1 MRALNQFLPLYLSC
15 TLLLMGNGLLFII
28 IPMSMRL
35 DGQDTDAIG
44 LVMSLYFVGMLLGS
58 LYGRHLISRVGHIR
72 IFAACASVATMCA
85 LLHSIWSVPLV
96 WGVLRILIGFTNATF
111 FMTMETW
118 LSESST
124 SENRATVFG
133 SYQFVTYFGLALG
146 QLMLNFAEPQDP
158 ILYIYVAMLFCLC
171 MIPVLMSRSGGPRI
185 NEPESMPL
193 KTLYHT
199 SPLGVVGIMISGICL
214 GAFYNMSSVYGA
226 DVGMDKSQIATFMS
240 ATMVGGFLL
249 QFPIGKLAD
258 TFDRRTVLVMTLLV
272 ACLAAMILPIMANQ
286 GEMLTTIV
294 CAVILS
300 GALACVYP
308 IALADAFDRLKPTE
322 MVAASG
328 KLILAYAAGGAIG
341 PYTASLVMKQVGAEA
356 LFGYLIVASLV
367 LVAFVMYRMSIR
379 SAVPDALQEAF
390 VVQGMT
396 PMATELDPRTEYNS
410 LDETGIAAETV
421 LLLAEENPDDVVEIA
436 ISVALNQPEEAVN
449 IAQATAY
456 HYPDSAE
463 ALAIALADELPH
475 DKLDII
481 TSVAGS
487 APQSGAALARYMCDL
502 IKQQKLDPQ
511 ASFKALSRLTRK
523 LLDEAPLQAA
533 EIAAIV
539 SQEIADDMPE
549 LVAEIA
555 VLAAEA
561 APDQRIEVAAAII
574 QEVPE
579 ASVEV
584 ASGVAETIAASP
596 DDELHS
602 FLAAEDDDNYVGEGA
617 ELAIAVALEAPNQAL
632 LEIAT
637 AVAEALPED
646 AAQVA
651 ESMAQADPEQASD
664 IVDSISE
671 AVPEMADDVM
681 YAVASSLPEQAEEL
695 LQEVL
700 LDAEANESATP
711 EAGPRQ

>member
-1 MRALNQFLPLYLSC
+1 MKALNQLLPLYLSC

-58 LYGRHLISRVGHIR
+58 LYGRHLISHVGHIR
-72 IFAACASVATMCA
+72 IFAACASVATLCA

-96 WGVLRILIGFTNATF
+96 WGVLRVLIGFTNATF

-193 KTLYHT
+193 KTLYRT

-226 DVGMDKSQIATFMS
+226 DVGMTKSQIATFMS

-249 QFPIGKLAD
+249 QFPVGKLAD
-258 TFDRRTVLVMTLLV
+258 IFDRRTVLVMTLLV
-272 ACLAAMILPIMANQ
+272 ACLAAMVLPIMAAQ
-286 GEMLTTIV
+286 GEMIITIA

-308 IALADAFDRLKPTE
+308 IALADAFDRLKPSE

-328 KLILAYAAGGAIG
+328 KLILAYATGGAIG
-341 PYTASLVMKQVGAEA
+341 PYTSSLVMKQMGADA
-356 LFGYLIVASLV
+356 LFGYLIVASLI

-379 SAVPDALQEAF
+379 SAVPDALQESF

-410 LDETGIAAETV
+410 LDETSVAAETV
-421 LLLAEENPDDVVEIA
+421 LLLAEENPNDVVEIA
-436 ISVALNQPEEAVN
+436 VSIALNQPEEAVN
-449 IAQATAY
+449 IAQVTAY
-456 HYPDSAE
+456 HYPDE
-463 ALAIALADELPH
+463 AVSLAITLANELPH
-475 DKLDII
+475 LKLDII
-481 TSVAGS
+481 TNVAGS
-487 APQSGAALARYMCDL
+487 APQSGAALARYMCGL

-511 ASFKALSRLTRK
+511 ASFDALSRLTLK
-523 LLDEAPLQAA
+523 LLEEAPQQAA
-533 EIAAIV
+533 EIAGIV
-539 SQEIADDMPE
+539 SHEIADDMPE
-549 LVAEIA
+549 LVAKIA
-555 VLAAEA
+555 VLAAQA
-561 APDQRIEVAAAII
+561 APDQRVEVATAVT

-584 ASGVAETIAASP
+584 ATGVAETIAASP
-596 DDELHS
+596 DEELHI
-602 FLAAEDDDNYVGEGA
+602 FLASEEDEDYLGEGT
-617 ELAIAVALEAPNQAL
+617 ELAIALGQEAPEQAFD
-632 LEIAT
+632 IAT
-637 AVAEALPED
+637 AVAEVLPED

-651 ESMAQADPEQASD
+651 ESIAQTDPEHASD
-664 IVDSISE
+664 LVGSISE
-671 AVPEMADDVM
+671 VAPEMADDVM

-700 LDAEANESATP
+700 LEAENNFEST
-711 EAGPRQ
+711 RQLS

>member
-1 MRALNQFLPLYLSC
+1 
-15 TLLLMGNGLLFII
+15 MGNGLLFII

-72 IFAACASVATMCA
+72 IFAACASVATLCA

-96 WGVLRILIGFTNATF
+96 WGVLRVLIGFTNATF

-124 SENRATVFG
+124 SDNRATVFG

-193 KTLYHT
+193 KTLYRT

-226 DVGMDKSQIATFMS
+226 DAGMTKSQIATFMS

-249 QFPIGKLAD
+249 QFPVGKLAD
-258 TFDRRTVLVMTLLV
+258 IFDRRTVLVMTLLV
-272 ACLAAMILPIMANQ
+272 ACLAAMVLPIMAAQ
-286 GEMLTTIV
+286 GEMIITIA

-308 IALADAFDRLKPTE
+308 IALADAFDRLKPSE

-328 KLILAYAAGGAIG
+328 KLILAYATGGAIG
-341 PYTASLVMKQVGAEA
+341 PYTSSLVMKQMGADA
-356 LFGYLIVASLV
+356 LFGYLIVASLI

-379 SAVPDALQEAF
+379 SAVPDALQESF

-410 LDETGIAAETV
+410 LDETSVAAETV
-421 LLLAEENPDDVVEIA
+421 LLLAEENPNDVVEIA
-436 ISVALNQPEEAVN
+436 VSIALNQPEEAVN
-449 IAQATAY
+449 IAQVTAY
-456 HYPDSAE
+456 HYPDE
-463 ALAIALADELPH
+463 AVSLAITLANELPH
-475 DKLDII
+475 LKLDII
-481 TSVAGS
+481 TNVAGS
-487 APQSGAALARYMCDL
+487 APQSGAVLARYMCGL

-511 ASFKALSRLTRK
+511 ASFDALSRLTLK
-523 LLDEAPLQAA
+523 LLEEAPQQAA
-533 EIAAIV
+533 EIAGIV
-539 SQEIADDMPE
+539 SHEIADDMPE
-549 LVAEIA
+549 LVAKIA
-555 VLAAEA
+555 VLAAQA
-561 APDQRIEVAAAII
+561 APDQRVEVATAVT

-584 ASGVAETIAASP
+584 ATGIAETIAASP
-596 DDELHS
+596 DEELHI
-602 FLAAEDDDNYVGEGA
+602 FLASEEDEDYLGEGT
-617 ELAIAVALEAPNQAL
+617 ELAIALGQEAPEQAFD
-632 LEIAT
+632 IAT
-637 AVAEALPED
+637 AVAEVLPED

-651 ESMAQADPEQASD
+651 ESIAQTDPEHASD
-664 IVDSISE
+664 LVGGISE
-671 AVPEMADDVM
+671 VAPEMADDVM

-700 LDAEANESATP
+700 LEAENNFEST
-711 EAGPRQ
+711 RQLS

>member
-1 MRALNQFLPLYLSC
+1 MKALNQLLPLYLSC

-72 IFAACASVATMCA
+72 IFAACASVATLCA

-96 WGVLRILIGFTNATF
+96 WGVLRVLIGFTNATF

-118 LSESST
+118 LNESST

-193 KTLYHT
+193 KTLYRT

-226 DVGMDKSQIATFMS
+226 DVGMTKSQIATFMS

-249 QFPIGKLAD
+249 QFPVGKLAD
-258 TFDRRTVLVMTLLV
+258 IFDRRTVLVMTLLV
-272 ACLAAMILPIMANQ
+272 ACLAAMILPIMAAQ
-286 GEMLTTIV
+286 GEMIITIA

-308 IALADAFDRLKPTE
+308 IALADAFDRLKPSE

-328 KLILAYAAGGAIG
+328 KLILAYATGGAIG
-341 PYTASLVMKQVGAEA
+341 PYTSSIVMKQMGADA
-356 LFGYLIVASLV
+356 LFGYLIVASLI

-379 SAVPDALQEAF
+379 SAVPDALQELF

-410 LDETGIAAETV
+410 LDETSVAAETV
-421 LLLAEENPDDVVEIA
+421 LLLAEENPNDVVEIA
-436 ISVALNQPEEAVN
+436 VSIALNQPEEAVN
-449 IAQATAY
+449 IAQVTAY
-456 HYPDSAE
+456 HYPNE
-463 ALAIALADELPH
+463 AVPLATTLANELPH
-475 DKLDII
+475 LKLDII
-481 TSVAGS
+481 TNVAGS
-487 APQSGAALARYMCDL
+487 APQSGAALARYMCGL

-511 ASFKALSRLTRK
+511 ASFDALSRLTLK
-523 LLDEAPLQAA
+523 LLEEAPQQAA
-533 EIAAIV
+533 EIAGIV
-539 SQEIADDMPE
+539 SHEIADDMPE
-549 LVAEIA
+549 LVAKIA
-555 VLAAEA
+555 VLAAQA
-561 APDQRIEVAAAII
+561 APDQRVEVATAVT

-584 ASGVAETIAASP
+584 ATGVAETIAASP
-596 DDELHS
+596 DEELHI
-602 FLAAEDDDNYVGEGA
+602 FLASEEDEDYLGEGT
-617 ELAIAVALEAPNQAL
+617 ELAIALGQEAPEQAFD
-632 LEIAT
+632 IAT
-637 AVAEALPED
+637 AVAEVLPED

-651 ESMAQADPEQASD
+651 ESIAQTDPQHASD
-664 IVDSISE
+664 LVGSISE
-671 AVPEMADDVM
+671 VAPEMADDVM

-700 LDAEANESATP
+700 LEAENNFEST
-711 EAGPRQ
+711 RQPS

>member
-1 MRALNQFLPLYLSC
+1 MKALNQLLPLYLSC

-72 IFAACASVATMCA
+72 IFAACASVATLCA

-96 WGVLRILIGFTNATF
+96 WGVLRVLIGFTNATF

-193 KTLYHT
+193 KTLYRT

-226 DVGMDKSQIATFMS
+226 DVGMTKSQIATFMS

-249 QFPIGKLAD
+249 QFPVGKLAD
-258 TFDRRTVLVMTLLV
+258 IFDRRTVLVMTLLV
-272 ACLAAMILPIMANQ
+272 ACLAAMVLPIMAVQ
-286 GEMLTTIV
+286 GEMIITIA

-308 IALADAFDRLKPTE
+308 IALADAFDRLKPSE

-328 KLILAYAAGGAIG
+328 KLILAYATGGAIG
-341 PYTASLVMKQVGAEA
+341 PYTSSIVMKQMGADA
-356 LFGYLIVASLV
+356 LFGYLIVASLI

-379 SAVPDALQEAF
+379 SAVPDALQESF

-410 LDETGIAAETV
+410 LDETSVAAETV
-421 LLLAEENPDDVVEIA
+421 LLLAEENPNDVVEIA
-436 ISVALNQPEEAVN
+436 VSIALNQPEEAVN
-449 IAQATAY
+449 IAQVTAY
-456 HYPDSAE
+456 HYPNE
-463 ALAIALADELPH
+463 AVSLATTLANELPH
-475 DKLDII
+475 LKLDII
-481 TSVAGS
+481 TNVAGS
-487 APQSGAALARYMCDL
+487 APQSGAALARYMCGL

-511 ASFKALSRLTRK
+511 ASFDALSRLTLK
-523 LLDEAPLQAA
+523 LLEEAPQQAA
-533 EIAAIV
+533 EIAGIV
-539 SQEIADDMPE
+539 SHEIADDMPE
-549 LVAEIA
+549 LVAKIA
-555 VLAAEA
+555 VLAAQA
-561 APDQRIEVAAAII
+561 APDQRVEVATAVT

-584 ASGVAETIAASP
+584 ATGVAETIAASP
-596 DDELHS
+596 DEELHI
-602 FLAAEDDDNYVGEGA
+602 FLASEEDEDYLGEGT
-617 ELAIAVALEAPNQAL
+617 ELAIALGQEAPEQAFD
-632 LEIAT
+632 IAT
-637 AVAEALPED
+637 AVAEVLPED

-651 ESMAQADPEQASD
+651 ESIAQTDPQHASD
-664 IVDSISE
+664 LVGSISE
-671 AVPEMADDVM
+671 VAPEMADDVM

-700 LDAEANESATP
+700 LEAENNFEST
-711 EAGPRQ
+711 RQPS

>member
-1 MRALNQFLPLYLSC
+1 
-15 TLLLMGNGLLFII
+15 MGNGLLFII

-72 IFAACASVATMCA
+72 IFAACAAVATMSA
-85 LLHSIWSVPLV
+85 LLHCIWSVPLV
-96 WGVLRILIGFTNATF
+96 WGALRVLIGFTNATF

-193 KTLYHT
+193 KTLYRT

-226 DVGMDKSQIATFMS
+226 DVGMTKNQIATFMS

-249 QFPIGKLAD
+249 QFPVGKLAD
-258 TFDRRTVLVMTLLV
+258 LFDRRTVLVMTLLV
-272 ACLAAMILPIMANQ
+272 ACLAAMVLPIMAAR
-286 GEMLTTIV
+286 GEMVITIV

-328 KLILAYAAGGAIG
+328 KLILAYATGGAIG
-341 PYTASLVMKQVGAEA
+341 PYTSSLVMKHMGADA
-356 LFGYLIVASLV
+356 LFGYLIVASLI

-379 SAVPDALQEAF
+379 SAVPDALQESF

-410 LDETGIAAETV
+410 LDETGVAAETV
-421 LLLAEENPDDVVEIA
+421 LLLAEDNPEDVVEIA
-436 ISVALNQPEEAVN
+436 VSVALNQPEEAVN

-456 HYPDSAE
+456 NYPDEAV

-475 DKLDII
+475 LKLDII
-481 TSVAGS
+481 TNVAGS
-487 APQSGAALARYMCDL
+487 APQSGAALARYMCGL
-502 IKQQKLDPQ
+502 IKQEKLDPQ
-511 ASFKALSRLTRK
+511 ASFNALSRLTLK
-523 LLDEAPLQAA
+523 LLDEAPQQAA

-539 SQEIADDMPE
+539 SHEIADDMPE
-549 LVAEIA
+549 LVAKIA

-561 APDQRIEVAAAII
+561 APDQRVEVATAVTH
-574 QEVPE
+574 EVPE
-579 ASVEV
+579 ASVEI
-584 ASGVAETIAASP
+584 AAGVAETIAASP
-596 DDELHS
+596 DEELHT
-602 FLAAEDDDNYVGEGA
+602 FLASEEDEGYLGEGT
-617 ELAIAVALEAPNQAL
+617 ELAIALGQEAPEQAFD
-632 LEIAT
+632 IAT
-637 AVAEALPED
+637 AVAEILPED

-651 ESMAQADPEQASD
+651 ESIAQTDPEHASD
-664 IVDSISE
+664 LIGSISE
-671 AVPEMADDVM
+671 VAPEMADDVM

-700 LDAEANESATP
+700 LDAETNSP
-711 EAGPRQ
+711 SDRQPS

>member
-1 MRALNQFLPLYLSC
+1 MKALNQLLPLYLSC

-72 IFAACASVATMCA
+72 IFAACASVATLCA

-96 WGVLRILIGFTNATF
+96 WGVLRVLIGFTNATF

-118 LSESST
+118 LNESST

-193 KTLYHT
+193 KTLYRT

-226 DVGMDKSQIATFMS
+226 DVGMTKSQIATFMS

-249 QFPIGKLAD
+249 QFPVGKLAD
-258 TFDRRTVLVMTLLV
+258 IFDRRTVLVITLLV
-272 ACLAAMILPIMANQ
+272 ACLAAMVLPIMAAQ
-286 GEMLTTIV
+286 GEMIITIA

-308 IALADAFDRLKPTE
+308 IALADAFDRLKPSE

-328 KLILAYAAGGAIG
+328 KLILAYATGGAIG
-341 PYTASLVMKQVGAEA
+341 PYTSSIVMKQMGADA
-356 LFGYLIVASLV
+356 LFGYLIVASLI

-379 SAVPDALQEAF
+379 SAVPDALQESF

-410 LDETGIAAETV
+410 LDETSVAAETV
-421 LLLAEENPDDVVEIA
+421 LLLAEENPNDVVEIA
-436 ISVALNQPEEAVN
+436 VSIALNQPEEAVN
-449 IAQATAY
+449 IAQVTAY
-456 HYPDSAE
+456 HYPNE
-463 ALAIALADELPH
+463 AVSLATTLANELPH
-475 DKLDII
+475 LKLDII
-481 TSVAGS
+481 TNVAGS
-487 APQSGAALARYMCDL
+487 APQSGAALARYMCGL

-511 ASFKALSRLTRK
+511 ASFDALSRLTLK
-523 LLDEAPLQAA
+523 LLEEAPQQAA
-533 EIAAIV
+533 EIAGIV
-539 SQEIADDMPE
+539 SHEIADDMPE
-549 LVAEIA
+549 LVAKIA
-555 VLAAEA
+555 VLAAQA
-561 APDQRIEVAAAII
+561 APDQRVEVATAVT

-584 ASGVAETIAASP
+584 ATGVAETIAASP
-596 DDELHS
+596 DEELHI
-602 FLAAEDDDNYVGEGA
+602 FLASEEDEDYLGEGT
-617 ELAIAVALEAPNQAL
+617 ELAIALGQEAPEQAFD
-632 LEIAT
+632 IAT
-637 AVAEALPED
+637 AVAEVLPED

-651 ESMAQADPEQASD
+651 ESIAQTDPQHASD
-664 IVDSISE
+664 LVGSISE
-671 AVPEMADDVM
+671 VAPEMADDVM

-700 LDAEANESATP
+700 LEAENNFEST
-711 EAGPRQ
+711 RQPS

>member
-1 MRALNQFLPLYLSC
+1 MKALNQLLPLYLSC

-72 IFAACASVATMCA
+72 IFAACASVATLCA

-96 WGVLRILIGFTNATF
+96 WGVLRVLIGFTNATF

-193 KTLYHT
+193 KTLYRT

-226 DVGMDKSQIATFMS
+226 DVGMTKSQIATFMS

-249 QFPIGKLAD
+249 QFPVGKLAD
-258 TFDRRTVLVMTLLV
+258 IFDRRTVLVMTLLV
-272 ACLAAMILPIMANQ
+272 ACLAAMVLPIMAAQ
-286 GEMLTTIV
+286 GEMIITIA

-308 IALADAFDRLKPTE
+308 IALADAFDRLKPSE

-328 KLILAYAAGGAIG
+328 KLILAYATGGAIG
-341 PYTASLVMKQVGAEA
+341 PYTSSLVMKQMGADA
-356 LFGYLIVASLV
+356 LFGYLIVASLI

-379 SAVPDALQEAF
+379 SAVPNALQESF

-410 LDETGIAAETV
+410 LDETSVAAETV
-421 LLLAEENPDDVVEIA
+421 LLLAEENPNDVVEIA
-436 ISVALNQPEEAVN
+436 VSIALNQPEEAVN
-449 IAQATAY
+449 IAQVTAY
-456 HYPDSAE
+456 HYPDE
-463 ALAIALADELPH
+463 AVSLAITLANELPH
-475 DKLDII
+475 LKLDII
-481 TSVAGS
+481 TNVAGS
-487 APQSGAALARYMCDL
+487 APQSGAALARYMCGL

-511 ASFKALSRLTRK
+511 ASFDALSRLTLK
-523 LLDEAPLQAA
+523 LLEEAPQQAA
-533 EIAAIV
+533 EIAGIV
-539 SQEIADDMPE
+539 SHEIADDMPE
-549 LVAEIA
+549 LVAKIA
-555 VLAAEA
+555 VLAAQA
-561 APDQRIEVAAAII
+561 APDQRVEVATAVT

-584 ASGVAETIAASP
+584 ATGVAETIAASP
-596 DDELHS
+596 DEELHI
-602 FLAAEDDDNYVGEGA
+602 FLASEEDEDYLGEGT
-617 ELAIAVALEAPNQAL
+617 ELAIALGQEAPEQAFD
-632 LEIAT
+632 IAT
-637 AVAEALPED
+637 AVAEVLPED

-651 ESMAQADPEQASD
+651 ESIAQTDPEHASD
-664 IVDSISE
+664 LVGSISE
-671 AVPEMADDVM
+671 VAPEMADDVM

-700 LDAEANESATP
+700 LEAENNFEST
-711 EAGPRQ
+711 RQLS

>member
-1 MRALNQFLPLYLSC
+1 MKALNQLLPLYLSC

-72 IFAACASVATMCA
+72 IFAACASVATLCA

-96 WGVLRILIGFTNATF
+96 WGVLRVLIGFTNATF

-193 KTLYHT
+193 KTLYRT

-226 DVGMDKSQIATFMS
+226 DVGMTKSQIATFMS

-249 QFPIGKLAD
+249 QFPVGKLAD
-258 TFDRRTVLVMTLLV
+258 IFDRRTVLVMTLLV
-272 ACLAAMILPIMANQ
+272 ACLAAMVLPIMAAQ
-286 GEMLTTIV
+286 GEMIITIA

-308 IALADAFDRLKPTE
+308 IALADAFDRLKPSE

-328 KLILAYAAGGAIG
+328 KLILAYATGGAIG
-341 PYTASLVMKQVGAEA
+341 PYTSSIVMKQMGADA
-356 LFGYLIVASLV
+356 LFGYLIVASLI

-379 SAVPDALQEAF
+379 SAVPDALQELF

-410 LDETGIAAETV
+410 LDETSVAAETV
-421 LLLAEENPDDVVEIA
+421 LLLAEENPNDVVEIA
-436 ISVALNQPEEAVN
+436 VSIALNQPEEAVN
-449 IAQATAY
+449 IAQVTAY
-456 HYPDSAE
+456 HYPDE
-463 ALAIALADELPH
+463 AVSLATTLANELPH
-475 DKLDII
+475 LKLDII
-481 TSVAGS
+481 TNVAGS
-487 APQSGAALARYMCDL
+487 APQSGAALARYMCGL

-511 ASFKALSRLTRK
+511 ASFDALSRLTLK
-523 LLDEAPLQAA
+523 LLEEAPQQAA
-533 EIAAIV
+533 EIAGIV
-539 SQEIADDMPE
+539 SHEIADDMPE
-549 LVAEIA
+549 LVAKIA
-555 VLAAEA
+555 VLAAQA
-561 APDQRIEVAAAII
+561 APDQRVEVATAVT

-584 ASGVAETIAASP
+584 ATGVAETIAASP
-596 DDELHS
+596 DEELHI
-602 FLAAEDDDNYVGEGA
+602 FLASEEDEDYLGEGT
-617 ELAIAVALEAPNQAL
+617 ELAIALGQEAPEQAFD
-632 LEIAT
+632 IAT
-637 AVAEALPED
+637 AVAEVLPED

-651 ESMAQADPEQASD
+651 ESIAQTDPQHASD
-664 IVDSISE
+664 LVGSISE
-671 AVPEMADDVM
+671 VAPEMADDVM

-700 LDAEANESATP
+700 LEAENNFEST
-711 EAGPRQ
+711 RQPS

>member
-1 MRALNQFLPLYLSC
+1 MKALNQLLPLYLSC

-58 LYGRHLISRVGHIR
+58 LYGRHLISHVGHIR
-72 IFAACASVATMCA
+72 IFAACASVATLCA

-96 WGVLRILIGFTNATF
+96 WGVLRVLIGFTNATF

-193 KTLYHT
+193 KTLYRT

-226 DVGMDKSQIATFMS
+226 DVGMTKSQIATFMS

-249 QFPIGKLAD
+249 QFPVGKLAD
-258 TFDRRTVLVMTLLV
+258 IFDRRTVLVMTLLV
-272 ACLAAMILPIMANQ
+272 ACLAAMVLPIMAAQ
-286 GEMLTTIV
+286 GEMIITIA

-308 IALADAFDRLKPTE
+308 IALADAFDRLKPSE

-328 KLILAYAAGGAIG
+328 KLILAYATGGAIG
-341 PYTASLVMKQVGAEA
+341 PYTSSLVMKQVGADA
-356 LFGYLIVASLV
+356 LFGYLIVASLI

-379 SAVPDALQEAF
+379 SAVPDALQESF

-410 LDETGIAAETV
+410 LDETSVAAETV
-421 LLLAEENPDDVVEIA
+421 LLLAEENPNDVVEIA
-436 ISVALNQPEEAVN
+436 VSIALNQPEEAVN
-449 IAQATAY
+449 IAQVTAY
-456 HYPDSAE
+456 HYPDE
-463 ALAIALADELPH
+463 AVSLAITLANELPH
-475 DKLDII
+475 LKLDII
-481 TSVAGS
+481 TNVAGS
-487 APQSGAALARYMCDL
+487 APQSGAALARYMCGL

-511 ASFKALSRLTRK
+511 ASFDALSRLTLK
-523 LLDEAPLQAA
+523 LLEEAPQQAA
-533 EIAAIV
+533 EIAGIV
-539 SQEIADDMPE
+539 SHEIADDMPE
-549 LVAEIA
+549 LVAKIA
-555 VLAAEA
+555 VLAAQA
-561 APDQRIEVAAAII
+561 APDQRVEVATAVT

-584 ASGVAETIAASP
+584 ATGVAETIAASP
-596 DDELHS
+596 DEELHI
-602 FLAAEDDDNYVGEGA
+602 FLASEEDEDYLGEGT
-617 ELAIAVALEAPNQAL
+617 ELAIALGQEAPEQAFD
-632 LEIAT
+632 IAT
-637 AVAEALPED
+637 AVAEVLPED

-651 ESMAQADPEQASD
+651 ESIAQTDPEHASD
-664 IVDSISE
+664 LVGSISE
-671 AVPEMADDVM
+671 VAPEMADDVM

-700 LDAEANESATP
+700 LEAENNFEST
-711 EAGPRQ
+711 RHLS

>member
-1 MRALNQFLPLYLSC
+1 MKALNQLLPLYLSC

-72 IFAACASVATMCA
+72 IFAACASVATLCA

-96 WGVLRILIGFTNATF
+96 WGVLRVLIGFTNATF

-193 KTLYHT
+193 KTLYRT

-226 DVGMDKSQIATFMS
+226 DVGMTKSQIATFMS

-249 QFPIGKLAD
+249 QFPVGKLAD
-258 TFDRRTVLVMTLLV
+258 IFDRRTVLVMTLLV
-272 ACLAAMILPIMANQ
+272 ACLAAMVLPIMAAQ
-286 GEMLTTIV
+286 GEMIITIA

-308 IALADAFDRLKPTE
+308 IALADAFDRLKPSE

-328 KLILAYAAGGAIG
+328 KLILAYATGGAIG
-341 PYTASLVMKQVGAEA
+341 PYTSSLVMKQMGADA
-356 LFGYLIVASLV
+356 LFGYLIVASLI

-379 SAVPDALQEAF
+379 SAVPDALQESF

-410 LDETGIAAETV
+410 LDETSVAAETV
-421 LLLAEENPDDVVEIA
+421 LLLAEENPNDVVEIA
-436 ISVALNQPEEAVN
+436 VSIALNQPEEAVN
-449 IAQATAY
+449 IAQVTAY
-456 HYPDSAE
+456 HYPDE
-463 ALAIALADELPH
+463 AVSLAITLANELPH
-475 DKLDII
+475 LKLDII
-481 TSVAGS
+481 TNVAGS
-487 APQSGAALARYMCDL
+487 APQSGAALARYMCGL

-511 ASFKALSRLTRK
+511 ASFDALSRLTLK
-523 LLDEAPLQAA
+523 LLDEAPQQAA
-533 EIAAIV
+533 EIAGIV
-539 SQEIADDMPE
+539 SHEIADDMPE
-549 LVAEIA
+549 LVAKIA
-555 VLAAEA
+555 VLAAQA
-561 APDQRIEVAAAII
+561 APDQRVEVATAVT

-584 ASGVAETIAASP
+584 ATGVAETIAASP
-596 DDELHS
+596 DEELHI
-602 FLAAEDDDNYVGEGA
+602 FLASEEDEDYLGEGT
-617 ELAIAVALEAPNQAL
+617 ELAIALGQEAPEQAFD
-632 LEIAT
+632 IAT
-637 AVAEALPED
+637 AVAEVLPED

-651 ESMAQADPEQASD
+651 ESIAQTDPEHASD
-664 IVDSISE
+664 LVGSISE
-671 AVPEMADDVM
+671 VAPEMADDVM

-700 LDAEANESATP
+700 LEAENNFEST
-711 EAGPRQ
+711 RQLS

>member
-1 MRALNQFLPLYLSC
+1 
-15 TLLLMGNGLLFII
+15 MGNGLLFII

-72 IFAACASVATMCA
+72 IFAACASVATLCA

-96 WGVLRILIGFTNATF
+96 WGVLRVLIGFTNATF

-193 KTLYHT
+193 KTLYRT

-226 DVGMDKSQIATFMS
+226 DVGMTKSQIATFMS

-249 QFPIGKLAD
+249 QFPVGKLAD
-258 TFDRRTVLVMTLLV
+258 IFDRRTVLVMTLLV
-272 ACLAAMILPIMANQ
+272 ACLAAMVLPIMAAQ
-286 GEMLTTIV
+286 GEMIITIA

-308 IALADAFDRLKPTE
+308 IALADAFDRLKPSE

-328 KLILAYAAGGAIG
+328 KLILAYATGGAIG
-341 PYTASLVMKQVGAEA
+341 PYTSSIVMKQMGADA
-356 LFGYLIVASLV
+356 LFGYLIVASLI

-379 SAVPDALQEAF
+379 SAVPDALQESF

-410 LDETGIAAETV
+410 LDETSVAAETV
-421 LLLAEENPDDVVEIA
+421 LLLAEENPNDVVEIA
-436 ISVALNQPEEAVN
+436 VSIALNQPEEAVN
-449 IAQATAY
+449 IAQVTAY
-456 HYPDSAE
+456 HYPNE
-463 ALAIALADELPH
+463 AVSLATTLANELPH
-475 DKLDII
+475 LKLDII
-481 TSVAGS
+481 TNVAGS
-487 APQSGAALARYMCDL
+487 APQSGAALARYMCGL

-511 ASFKALSRLTRK
+511 ASFDALSRLTLK
-523 LLDEAPLQAA
+523 LLEEAPQQAA
-533 EIAAIV
+533 EIAGIV
-539 SQEIADDMPE
+539 SHEIADDMPE
-549 LVAEIA
+549 LVAKIA
-555 VLAAEA
+555 VLAAQA
-561 APDQRIEVAAAII
+561 APDQRVEVATAVT

-584 ASGVAETIAASP
+584 ATGVAETIAASP
-596 DDELHS
+596 DEELHI
-602 FLAAEDDDNYVGEGA
+602 FLASEEDEDYLGEGT
-617 ELAIAVALEAPNQAL
+617 ELAIALGQEAPEQAFD
-632 LEIAT
+632 IAT
-637 AVAEALPED
+637 AVAEVLPED

-651 ESMAQADPEQASD
+651 ESIAQTDPQHASD
-664 IVDSISE
+664 LVGSISE
-671 AVPEMADDVM
+671 VAPEMADDVM

-700 LDAEANESATP
+700 LEAENNFEST
-711 EAGPRQ
+711 RQPS

>member
-1 MRALNQFLPLYLSC
+1 MKALNQLLPLYLSC

-72 IFAACASVATMCA
+72 IFAACASVATLCA

-96 WGVLRILIGFTNATF
+96 WGVLRVLIGFTNATF

-193 KTLYHT
+193 KTLYRT

-226 DVGMDKSQIATFMS
+226 DVGMTKSQIATFMS

-249 QFPIGKLAD
+249 QFPVGKLAD
-258 TFDRRTVLVMTLLV
+258 IFDRRTVLVMTLLV
-272 ACLAAMILPIMANQ
+272 ACLAAMVLPIMAAQ
-286 GEMLTTIV
+286 GEMIITIA

-308 IALADAFDRLKPTE
+308 IALADAFDRLKPSE

-328 KLILAYAAGGAIG
+328 KLILAYATGGAIG
-341 PYTASLVMKQVGAEA
+341 PYTSSIVMKQMGADA
-356 LFGYLIVASLV
+356 LFGYLIVASLI

-379 SAVPDALQEAF
+379 SAVPDALQELF

-410 LDETGIAAETV
+410 LDETSVAAETV
-421 LLLAEENPDDVVEIA
+421 LLLAEENPNDVVEIA
-436 ISVALNQPEEAVN
+436 VSIALNQPEEAVN
-449 IAQATAY
+449 IAQVTAY
-456 HYPDSAE
+456 HYPNE
-463 ALAIALADELPH
+463 AVPLATTLANELPH
-475 DKLDII
+475 LKLDII
-481 TSVAGS
+481 TNVAGS
-487 APQSGAALARYMCDL
+487 APQSGAALARYMCGL

-511 ASFKALSRLTRK
+511 ASFDALSRLTLK
-523 LLDEAPLQAA
+523 LLEEAPQQAA
-533 EIAAIV
+533 EIAGIV
-539 SQEIADDMPE
+539 SHEIADDMPE
-549 LVAEIA
+549 LVAKIA
-555 VLAAEA
+555 VLAAQA
-561 APDQRIEVAAAII
+561 APDQRVEVATAVT

-584 ASGVAETIAASP
+584 ATGVAETIAASP
-596 DDELHS
+596 DEELHI
-602 FLAAEDDDNYVGEGA
+602 FLASEEDEDYLGEGT
-617 ELAIAVALEAPNQAL
+617 ELAIALGQEAPEQAFD
-632 LEIAT
+632 IAT
-637 AVAEALPED
+637 AVAEVLPED

-651 ESMAQADPEQASD
+651 ESIAQTDPQHASD
-664 IVDSISE
+664 LVGSISE
-671 AVPEMADDVM
+671 VAPEMADDVM

-700 LDAEANESATP
+700 LEAENNFEST
-711 EAGPRQ
+711 RQPS

>member
-1 MRALNQFLPLYLSC
+1 VKALNQLLPLYLSC

-72 IFAACASVATMCA
+72 IFAACASVATLCA

-96 WGVLRILIGFTNATF
+96 WGVLRVLIGFTNATF

-124 SENRATVFG
+124 SDNRATVFG

-193 KTLYHT
+193 KTLYRT

-226 DVGMDKSQIATFMS
+226 DVGMTKSQIATFMS

-249 QFPIGKLAD
+249 QFPVGKLAD
-258 TFDRRTVLVMTLLV
+258 IFDRRTVLVMTLLV
-272 ACLAAMILPIMANQ
+272 ACLAAMVLPIMAAQ
-286 GEMLTTIV
+286 GEMIITIA

-308 IALADAFDRLKPTE
+308 IALADAFDRLKPSE

-328 KLILAYAAGGAIG
+328 KLILAYATGGAIG
-341 PYTASLVMKQVGAEA
+341 PYTSSLVMKQMGADA
-356 LFGYLIVASLV
+356 LFGYLIVASLI

-379 SAVPDALQEAF
+379 SAVPDALQESF

-410 LDETGIAAETV
+410 LDETSVAAETV
-421 LLLAEENPDDVVEIA
+421 LLLAEENPNDVVEIA
-436 ISVALNQPEEAVN
+436 VSIALNQPEEVVN
-449 IAQATAY
+449 IAQVTAY
-456 HYPDSAE
+456 HYPDE
-463 ALAIALADELPH
+463 AVSLAITLANELPH
-475 DKLDII
+475 LKLDII
-481 TSVAGS
+481 TNVAGS
-487 APQSGAALARYMCDL
+487 APQSGAALARYMCGL

-511 ASFKALSRLTRK
+511 ASFDALSRLTLK
-523 LLDEAPLQAA
+523 LLEEAPQQAA
-533 EIAAIV
+533 EIAGIV
-539 SQEIADDMPE
+539 SHEIADDMPE
-549 LVAEIA
+549 LVAKIA
-555 VLAAEA
+555 VLAAQA
-561 APDQRIEVAAAII
+561 APDQRVEVATAVT

-584 ASGVAETIAASP
+584 ATGVAETIAASP
-596 DDELHS
+596 DEELHI
-602 FLAAEDDDNYVGEGA
+602 FLASEEDEDYLGEGT
-617 ELAIAVALEAPNQAL
+617 ELAIALGQEAPEQAFD
-632 LEIAT
+632 IAT
-637 AVAEALPED
+637 AVAEVLPED

-651 ESMAQADPEQASD
+651 ESIAQTDPEHASD
-664 IVDSISE
+664 LVGSISE
-671 AVPEMADDVM
+671 VAPEMADDVM

-700 LDAEANESATP
+700 LEAENNFEST
-711 EAGPRQ
+711 RQLS

>member
-1 MRALNQFLPLYLSC
+1 MKALNQLLPLYLSC

-72 IFAACASVATMCA
+72 IFAACASVATLCA

-96 WGVLRILIGFTNATF
+96 WGVLRVLIGFTNATF

-118 LSESST
+118 LNESST

-193 KTLYHT
+193 KTLYRT

-226 DVGMDKSQIATFMS
+226 DVGMTKSQIATFMS

-249 QFPIGKLAD
+249 QFPVGKLAD
-258 TFDRRTVLVMTLLV
+258 IFDRRTVLVMTLLV
-272 ACLAAMILPIMANQ
+272 ACLAAMVLPIMAAQ
-286 GEMLTTIV
+286 GEMIITIA

-308 IALADAFDRLKPTE
+308 IALADAFDRLKPSE

-328 KLILAYAAGGAIG
+328 KLILAYATGGAIG
-341 PYTASLVMKQVGAEA
+341 PYTSSIVMKQMGADA
-356 LFGYLIVASLV
+356 LFGYLIIASLI

-379 SAVPDALQEAF
+379 SAVPDALQESF

-410 LDETGIAAETV
+410 LDETSVAAETV
-421 LLLAEENPDDVVEIA
+421 LLLAEENPNDVVEIA
-436 ISVALNQPEEAVN
+436 VSIALNQPEEAVN
-449 IAQATAY
+449 IAQVTAY
-456 HYPDSAE
+456 HYPNE
-463 ALAIALADELPH
+463 AVPLATTLANELPH
-475 DKLDII
+475 LKLDII
-481 TSVAGS
+481 TNVAGS
-487 APQSGAALARYMCDL
+487 APQSGAALARYMCGL

-511 ASFKALSRLTRK
+511 ASFDALSRLTLK
-523 LLDEAPLQAA
+523 LLEEAPQQAA
-533 EIAAIV
+533 EIAGIV
-539 SQEIADDMPE
+539 SHEIADDMPE
-549 LVAEIA
+549 LVAKIA
-555 VLAAEA
+555 VLAAQA
-561 APDQRIEVAAAII
+561 APDQRVEVATAVT

-584 ASGVAETIAASP
+584 ATGVAETIAASP
-596 DDELHS
+596 DEELHI
-602 FLAAEDDDNYVGEGA
+602 FLASEEDEDYLGEGT
-617 ELAIAVALEAPNQAL
+617 ELAIALGQEAPEQAFD
-632 LEIAT
+632 IAT
-637 AVAEALPED
+637 AVAEVLPED

-651 ESMAQADPEQASD
+651 ESIAQTDPQHASD
-664 IVDSISE
+664 LVGSISE
-671 AVPEMADDVM
+671 VAPEMADDVM

-700 LDAEANESATP
+700 LEAENNFEST
-711 EAGPRQ
+711 RQPS

>member
-1 MRALNQFLPLYLSC
+1 VKALNQLLPLYLSC

-72 IFAACASVATMCA
+72 IFAACASVATLCA

-96 WGVLRILIGFTNATF
+96 WGVLRVLIGFTNATF

-193 KTLYHT
+193 KTLYRT

-226 DVGMDKSQIATFMS
+226 DVGMTKSQIATFMS

-249 QFPIGKLAD
+249 QFPVGKLAD
-258 TFDRRTVLVMTLLV
+258 IFDRRTVLVMTLLV
-272 ACLAAMILPIMANQ
+272 ACLAAMILPIMAAQ
-286 GEMLTTIV
+286 GEMIITIA

-308 IALADAFDRLKPTE
+308 IALADAFDRLKPSE

-328 KLILAYAAGGAIG
+328 KLILAYATGGAIG
-341 PYTASLVMKQVGAEA
+341 PYTSSIVMKQMGADA
-356 LFGYLIVASLV
+356 LFGYLIVASLI

-379 SAVPDALQEAF
+379 SAVPDALQELF

-410 LDETGIAAETV
+410 LDETSVAAETV
-421 LLLAEENPDDVVEIA
+421 LLLAEENPNDVVEIA
-436 ISVALNQPEEAVN
+436 VSIALNQPEEAVN
-449 IAQATAY
+449 IAQVTAY
-456 HYPDSAE
+456 HYPNE
-463 ALAIALADELPH
+463 AVSLATTLANELPH
-475 DKLDII
+475 LKLDII
-481 TSVAGS
+481 TNVAGS
-487 APQSGAALARYMCDL
+487 APQSGAALARYMCGL

-511 ASFKALSRLTRK
+511 ASFDALSRLTLK
-523 LLDEAPLQAA
+523 LLEEAPQQAA
-533 EIAAIV
+533 EIAGIV
-539 SQEIADDMPE
+539 SHEIADDMPE
-549 LVAEIA
+549 LVAKIA
-555 VLAAEA
+555 VLAAQA
-561 APDQRIEVAAAII
+561 APDQRVEVATAVT

-584 ASGVAETIAASP
+584 ATGVAETIAASP
-596 DDELHS
+596 DEELHI
-602 FLAAEDDDNYVGEGA
+602 FLASEEDEDYLGEGT
-617 ELAIAVALEAPNQAL
+617 ELAIALGQEAPEQAFD
-632 LEIAT
+632 IAT
-637 AVAEALPED
+637 AVAEVLPED

-651 ESMAQADPEQASD
+651 ESIAQTDPQHASD
-664 IVDSISE
+664 LVGSISE
-671 AVPEMADDVM
+671 VAPEMADDVM

-700 LDAEANESATP
+700 LEAENNFEST
-711 EAGPRQ
+711 RQPS

>member
-1 MRALNQFLPLYLSC
+1 
-15 TLLLMGNGLLFII
+15 
-28 IPMSMRL
+28 
-35 DGQDTDAIG
+35 
-44 LVMSLYFVGMLLGS
+44 
-58 LYGRHLISRVGHIR
+58 
-72 IFAACASVATMCA
+72 MCA
-85 LLHSIWSVPLV
+85 LLHSIWSVPVV
-96 WGVLRILIGFTNATF
+96 WGLLRVLIGFTNATF

-193 KTLYHT
+193 KTLYRT

-226 DVGMDKSQIATFMS
+226 DVGMTKSQIATFMS

-249 QFPIGKLAD
+249 QFPVGKLAD
-258 TFDRRTVLVMTLLV
+258 IFDRRTVLVMTLLV
-272 ACLAAMILPIMANQ
+272 ACLAAMVLPIMAAQ
-286 GEMLTTIV
+286 GEMIITIA

-308 IALADAFDRLKPTE
+308 IALADAFDRLKPSE

-328 KLILAYAAGGAIG
+328 KLILAYATGGAIG
-341 PYTASLVMKQVGAEA
+341 PYTSSIVMKQMGADA
-356 LFGYLIVASLV
+356 LFGYLIVASLI

-379 SAVPDALQEAF
+379 SAVPDALQELF

-410 LDETGIAAETV
+410 LDETSVAAETV
-421 LLLAEENPDDVVEIA
+421 LLLAEENPNDVVEIA
-436 ISVALNQPEEAVN
+436 VSIALNQPEEAVN
-449 IAQATAY
+449 IAQVTAY
-456 HYPDSAE
+456 HYPNE
-463 ALAIALADELPH
+463 AVSLATTLANELPH
-475 DKLDII
+475 LKLDII
-481 TSVAGS
+481 TNVAGS
-487 APQSGAALARYMCDL
+487 APQSGAALARYMCGL

-511 ASFKALSRLTRK
+511 ASFDALSRLTLK
-523 LLDEAPLQAA
+523 LLEEAPQQAA
-533 EIAAIV
+533 EIAGIV
-539 SQEIADDMPE
+539 SHEIADDMPE
-549 LVAEIA
+549 LVAKIA
-555 VLAAEA
+555 VLAAQA
-561 APDQRIEVAAAII
+561 APDQRVEVATAVT

-584 ASGVAETIAASP
+584 ATGVAETIAASP
-596 DDELHS
+596 DEELHI
-602 FLAAEDDDNYVGEGA
+602 FLASEEDEDYLGEGT
-617 ELAIAVALEAPNQAL
+617 ELAIALGQEAPEQAFD
-632 LEIAT
+632 IAT
-637 AVAEALPED
+637 AVAEVLPED

-651 ESMAQADPEQASD
+651 ESIAQTDPQHASD
-664 IVDSISE
+664 LVGSISE
-671 AVPEMADDVM
+671 VAPEMADDVM

-700 LDAEANESATP
+700 LEAENNFEST
-711 EAGPRQ
+711 RQPS

>member
-1 MRALNQFLPLYLSC
+1 
-15 TLLLMGNGLLFII
+15 MGNGLLFII

-72 IFAACASVATMCA
+72 IFAACAAVATMSA

-96 WGVLRILIGFTNATF
+96 WGALRVLIGFTNATF

-193 KTLYHT
+193 KTLYRT

-226 DVGMDKSQIATFMS
+226 DVGMTKNQIATFMS

-249 QFPIGKLAD
+249 QFPVGKLAD
-258 TFDRRTVLVMTLLV
+258 LFDRRTVLVMTLLV
-272 ACLAAMILPIMANQ
+272 ACLAAMVLPIMAAR
-286 GEMLTTIV
+286 GEMVITIV

-328 KLILAYAAGGAIG
+328 KLILAYATGGAIG
-341 PYTASLVMKQVGAEA
+341 PYTSSLVMKHMGADA
-356 LFGYLIVASLV
+356 LFGYLIVASLI

-379 SAVPDALQEAF
+379 SAVPDALQESF

-396 PMATELDPRTEYNS
+396 PMATELDPRTEYSS
-410 LDETGIAAETV
+410 LDETGVAAETV
-421 LLLAEENPDDVVEIA
+421 LLLAEENPEDVVEIA
-436 ISVALNQPEEAVN
+436 VSVALNQPEEAVN

-456 HYPDSAE
+456 NYPDEAV

-475 DKLDII
+475 LKLDII
-481 TSVAGS
+481 TNVAGS
-487 APQSGAALARYMCDL
+487 APQSGAALARYMCGL
-502 IKQQKLDPQ
+502 IKQEKLDPQ
-511 ASFKALSRLTRK
+511 ASFNALSRLTLK
-523 LLDEAPLQAA
+523 LLDEAPQQAA

-539 SQEIADDMPE
+539 SHEIADDMPE
-549 LVAEIA
+549 LVAKIA

-561 APDQRIEVAAAII
+561 APDQRVEVATAVTH
-574 QEVPE
+574 EVPE
-579 ASVEV
+579 ASVEI
-584 ASGVAETIAASP
+584 AAGVAETIAASP
-596 DDELHS
+596 DEELHT
-602 FLAAEDDDNYVGEGA
+602 FLASEEDEGYLGEGT
-617 ELAIAVALEAPNQAL
+617 ELAIALGQEAPEQAFD
-632 LEIAT
+632 IAT
-637 AVAEALPED
+637 AVAEILPED

-651 ESMAQADPEQASD
+651 ESIAQTDPEHASD
-664 IVDSISE
+664 LIGSISE
-671 AVPEMADDVM
+671 VAPEMADDVM

-700 LDAEANESATP
+700 LDAETNSP
-711 EAGPRQ
+711 SDRQPS

>member
-1 MRALNQFLPLYLSC
+1 
-15 TLLLMGNGLLFII
+15 MGNGLLFII

-72 IFAACASVATMCA
+72 IFAACASVATLCA

-96 WGVLRILIGFTNATF
+96 WGVLRVLIGFTNATF

-193 KTLYHT
+193 KTLYRT

-226 DVGMDKSQIATFMS
+226 DAGMTKSQIATFMS

-249 QFPIGKLAD
+249 QFPVGKLAD
-258 TFDRRTVLVMTLLV
+258 IFDRRTVLVMTLLV
-272 ACLAAMILPIMANQ
+272 ACLAAMVLPIMAAQ
-286 GEMLTTIV
+286 GEMIITIA

-308 IALADAFDRLKPTE
+308 IALADAFDRLKPSE

-328 KLILAYAAGGAIG
+328 KLILAYATGGAIG
-341 PYTASLVMKQVGAEA
+341 PYTSSLVMKQMGADA
-356 LFGYLIVASLV
+356 LFGYLIVASLI

-379 SAVPDALQEAF
+379 SAVPDALQESF

-410 LDETGIAAETV
+410 LDETSVAAETV
-421 LLLAEENPDDVVEIA
+421 LLLAEENPNDVVEIA
-436 ISVALNQPEEAVN
+436 VSIALNQPEEAVN
-449 IAQATAY
+449 IAQVTAY
-456 HYPDSAE
+456 HYPDE
-463 ALAIALADELPH
+463 AVSLAITLANELPH
-475 DKLDII
+475 LKLDII
-481 TSVAGS
+481 TNVAGS
-487 APQSGAALARYMCDL
+487 APQSGAVLARYMCGL

-511 ASFKALSRLTRK
+511 ASFDALSRLTLK
-523 LLDEAPLQAA
+523 LLEEAPQQAA
-533 EIAAIV
+533 EIAGIV
-539 SQEIADDMPE
+539 SHEIADDMPE
-549 LVAEIA
+549 LVAKIA
-555 VLAAEA
+555 VLAAQA
-561 APDQRIEVAAAII
+561 APDQRVEVATAVT

-584 ASGVAETIAASP
+584 ATGIAETIAASP
-596 DDELHS
+596 DEELHI
-602 FLAAEDDDNYVGEGA
+602 FLASEEDEDYLGEGT
-617 ELAIAVALEAPNQAL
+617 ELAIALGQEAPEQAFD
-632 LEIAT
+632 IAT
-637 AVAEALPED
+637 AVAEVLPED

-651 ESMAQADPEQASD
+651 ESIAQTDPEHASD
-664 IVDSISE
+664 LVGSISE
-671 AVPEMADDVM
+671 VAPEMADDVM

-700 LDAEANESATP
+700 LEAENNFEST
-711 EAGPRQ
+711 RQLS

>member
-1 MRALNQFLPLYLSC
+1 
-15 TLLLMGNGLLFII
+15 
-28 IPMSMRL
+28 MRL

-58 LYGRHLISRVGHIR
+58 LYGKHLISRVGHIR

-96 WGVLRILIGFTNATF
+96 WGVLRVLIGFTNATF

-193 KTLYHT
+193 KTLYRT

-226 DVGMDKSQIATFMS
+226 DVGMTKNQIATFMS

-258 TFDRRTVLVMTLLV
+258 LFDRRTVLVMTLLL
-272 ACLAAMILPIMANQ
+272 ACLAAMVLPIMAAR
-286 GEMLTTIV
+286 GEMVITIA
-294 CAVILS
+294 CAIILS

-341 PYTASLVMKQVGAEA
+341 PYTSSLVMAKMGADA
-356 LFGYLIVASLV
+356 LFGYLIVASLI
-367 LVAFVMYRMSIR
+367 LMAFVMYRMSIR
-379 SAVPDALQEAF
+379 SAVPDALQESF

-410 LDETGIAAETV
+410 LDETGVAAETV
-421 LLLAEENPDDVVEIA
+421 LLLAEDNPDDVVEIA
-436 ISVALNQPEEAVN
+436 VSVALHQPEEAVN

-456 HYPDSAE
+456 NYPDEAI

-475 DKLDII
+475 LKLDII
-481 TSVAGS
+481 THVAGS
-487 APQSGAALARYMCDL
+487 APQSGAALARYMCNL

-511 ASFKALSRLTRK
+511 TSFTALSRFTLK
-523 LLDEAPLQAA
+523 LLEVAPQQAA
-533 EIAAIV
+533 AIAGIV
-539 SQEIADDMPE
+539 SQEIANDMPE
-549 LVAEIA
+549 LVAKIA
-555 VLAAEA
+555 VLAAQA
-561 APDQRIEVAAAII
+561 APDQRIEIATAVTH
-574 QEVPE
+574 EVPE
-579 ASVEV
+579 AGVEI
-584 ASGVAETIAASP
+584 AAGVAQTIAASREE
-596 DDELHS
+596 ELHT
-602 FLAAEDDDNYVGEGA
+602 FLAAEEDENYLGEGT
-617 ELAIAVALEAPNQAL
+617 ELAIALGQQAPEQAFD
-632 LEIAT
+632 IAT
-637 AVAEALPED
+637 VVAEILPED

-651 ESMAQADPEQASD
+651 EHIAQIDPEHASD
-664 IVDSISE
+664 LVGSISD
-671 AVPEMADDVM
+671 AVPEMAVEVM
-681 YAVASSLPEQAEEL
+681 YAVASSLPEQAEDL

-700 LDAEANESATP
+700 SDAELTHPLDKNPS
-711 EAGPRQ
+711 

>member
-1 MRALNQFLPLYLSC
+1 MKALNQLLPLYLSC

-72 IFAACASVATMCA
+72 IFAACASVATLCA

-96 WGVLRILIGFTNATF
+96 WGVLRVLIGFTNATF

-193 KTLYHT
+193 KTLYRT

-226 DVGMDKSQIATFMS
+226 DVGMTKSQIATFMS

-249 QFPIGKLAD
+249 QFPVGKLAD
-258 TFDRRTVLVMTLLV
+258 IFDRRTVLVMTLLV
-272 ACLAAMILPIMANQ
+272 ACLAAMVLPIMAVQ
-286 GEMLTTIV
+286 GEMIITIA

-308 IALADAFDRLKPTE
+308 IALADAFDRLKPSE

-328 KLILAYAAGGAIG
+328 KLILAYATGGAIG
-341 PYTASLVMKQVGAEA
+341 PYTSSIVMKQMGADA
-356 LFGYLIVASLV
+356 LFGYLIVASLI

-379 SAVPDALQEAF
+379 SAVPDALQELF

-410 LDETGIAAETV
+410 LDETSVAAETV
-421 LLLAEENPDDVVEIA
+421 LLLAEENPNDVVEIA
-436 ISVALNQPEEAVN
+436 VSIALNQPEEAVN
-449 IAQATAY
+449 IAQVTAY
-456 HYPDSAE
+456 HYPDE
-463 ALAIALADELPH
+463 AVSLATTLANELPH
-475 DKLDII
+475 LKLDII
-481 TSVAGS
+481 TNVAGS
-487 APQSGAALARYMCDL
+487 APQSGAALARYMCGL

-511 ASFKALSRLTRK
+511 ASFDALSRLTLK
-523 LLDEAPLQAA
+523 LLEEAPQQAA
-533 EIAAIV
+533 EIAGIV
-539 SQEIADDMPE
+539 SHEIADDMPE
-549 LVAEIA
+549 LVAKIA
-555 VLAAEA
+555 VLAAQA
-561 APDQRIEVAAAII
+561 APDQRVEVATAVT

-584 ASGVAETIAASP
+584 ATGVAETIAASP
-596 DDELHS
+596 DEELHI
-602 FLAAEDDDNYVGEGA
+602 FLASEEDEDYLGEGT
-617 ELAIAVALEAPNQAL
+617 ELAIALGQEAPEQAFD
-632 LEIAT
+632 IAT
-637 AVAEALPED
+637 AVAEVLPED

-651 ESMAQADPEQASD
+651 ESIAQTDPQHASD
-664 IVDSISE
+664 LVGSISE
-671 AVPEMADDVM
+671 VAPEMADDVM

-700 LDAEANESATP
+700 LEAENNFEST
-711 EAGPRQ
+711 RQPS

>member
-1 MRALNQFLPLYLSC
+1 
-15 TLLLMGNGLLFII
+15 MGNGLLFII

-72 IFAACASVATMCA
+72 IFAACASVATLCA

-96 WGVLRILIGFTNATF
+96 WGVLRVLIGFTNATF

-124 SENRATVFG
+124 SDNRATVFG

-193 KTLYHT
+193 KTLYRT

-226 DVGMDKSQIATFMS
+226 DVGMTKSQIATFMS

-249 QFPIGKLAD
+249 QFPVGKLAD
-258 TFDRRTVLVMTLLV
+258 IFDRRTVLVMTLLV
-272 ACLAAMILPIMANQ
+272 ACLAAMVLPIMAAQ
-286 GEMLTTIV
+286 GEMIITIA

-308 IALADAFDRLKPTE
+308 IALADAFDRLKPSE

-328 KLILAYAAGGAIG
+328 KLILAYATGGAIG
-341 PYTASLVMKQVGAEA
+341 PYTSSLVMKQMGADA
-356 LFGYLIVASLV
+356 LFGYLIVASLI

-379 SAVPDALQEAF
+379 SAVPNALQESF

-410 LDETGIAAETV
+410 LDETSVAAETV
-421 LLLAEENPDDVVEIA
+421 LLLAEENPNDVVEIA
-436 ISVALNQPEEAVN
+436 VSIALNQPEEAVN
-449 IAQATAY
+449 IAQVTAY
-456 HYPDSAE
+456 HYPDE
-463 ALAIALADELPH
+463 AVSLAITLANELPH
-475 DKLDII
+475 LKLDII
-481 TSVAGS
+481 TNVAGS
-487 APQSGAALARYMCDL
+487 APQSGAVLARYMCGL

-511 ASFKALSRLTRK
+511 ASFDALSRLTLK
-523 LLDEAPLQAA
+523 LLEEAPQQAA
-533 EIAAIV
+533 EIAGIV
-539 SQEIADDMPE
+539 SHEIADDMPE
-549 LVAEIA
+549 LVAKIA
-555 VLAAEA
+555 VLAAQA
-561 APDQRIEVAAAII
+561 APDQRVEVATAVT

-584 ASGVAETIAASP
+584 ATGIAETIAASP
-596 DDELHS
+596 DEELHI
-602 FLAAEDDDNYVGEGA
+602 FLASEEDEDYLGEGT
-617 ELAIAVALEAPNQAL
+617 ELAIALGQEAPEQAFD
-632 LEIAT
+632 IAT
-637 AVAEALPED
+637 AVAEVLPED

-651 ESMAQADPEQASD
+651 ESIAQTDPEHASD
-664 IVDSISE
+664 LVGSISE
-671 AVPEMADDVM
+671 VAPEMADDVM

-700 LDAEANESATP
+700 LEAENNFEST
-711 EAGPRQ
+711 RQLS

>member
-1 MRALNQFLPLYLSC
+1 MKALNQLLPLYLSC

-72 IFAACASVATMCA
+72 IFAACASVATLCA

-96 WGVLRILIGFTNATF
+96 WGVLRVLIGFTNATF

-124 SENRATVFG
+124 SDNRATVFG

-193 KTLYHT
+193 KTLYRT

-226 DVGMDKSQIATFMS
+226 DVGMTKSQIATFMS

-249 QFPIGKLAD
+249 QFPVGKLAD
-258 TFDRRTVLVMTLLV
+258 IFDRRTVLVMTLLV
-272 ACLAAMILPIMANQ
+272 ACLAAMVLPIMAAQ
-286 GEMLTTIV
+286 GEMIITIA

-308 IALADAFDRLKPTE
+308 IALADAFDRLKPSE

-328 KLILAYAAGGAIG
+328 KLILAYATGGAIG
-341 PYTASLVMKQVGAEA
+341 PYTSSLVMKQMGADA
-356 LFGYLIVASLV
+356 LFGYLIVASLI

-379 SAVPDALQEAF
+379 SAVPNALQESF

-410 LDETGIAAETV
+410 LDETSVAAETV
-421 LLLAEENPDDVVEIA
+421 LLLTEENPNDVVEIA
-436 ISVALNQPEEAVN
+436 VSIALNQPEEAVN
-449 IAQATAY
+449 IAQVTAY
-456 HYPDSAE
+456 HYPDE
-463 ALAIALADELPH
+463 AVSLAITLANELPH
-475 DKLDII
+475 LKLDII
-481 TSVAGS
+481 TNVAGS
-487 APQSGAALARYMCDL
+487 APQSGAALARYMCGL

-511 ASFKALSRLTRK
+511 ASFDALSRLTLK
-523 LLDEAPLQAA
+523 LLEEAPQQAA
-533 EIAAIV
+533 EIAGIV
-539 SQEIADDMPE
+539 SHEIADDMPE
-549 LVAEIA
+549 LVAKIA
-555 VLAAEA
+555 VLAAQA
-561 APDQRIEVAAAII
+561 APDQRVEVATAVT

-584 ASGVAETIAASP
+584 ATGVAETIAASP
-596 DDELHS
+596 DEELHI
-602 FLAAEDDDNYVGEGA
+602 FLASEEDEDYLGEGT
-617 ELAIAVALEAPNQAL
+617 ELAIALGQEAPEQAFD
-632 LEIAT
+632 IAT
-637 AVAEALPED
+637 AVAEVLPED

-651 ESMAQADPEQASD
+651 ESIAQTDPEHASD
-664 IVDSISE
+664 LVGSISE
-671 AVPEMADDVM
+671 VAPEMADDVM

-700 LDAEANESATP
+700 LEAENNFEST
-711 EAGPRQ
+711 RQLS

>member
-1 MRALNQFLPLYLSC
+1 
-15 TLLLMGNGLLFII
+15 MGNGLLFII

-72 IFAACASVATMCA
+72 IFAACAAVATMSA

-96 WGVLRILIGFTNATF
+96 WGVLRVLIGFTNATF

-193 KTLYHT
+193 KTLYRT

-226 DVGMDKSQIATFMS
+226 DVGMTKNQIATFMS

-249 QFPIGKLAD
+249 QFPVGKLAD
-258 TFDRRTVLVMTLLV
+258 LFDRRTVLVMTLLV
-272 ACLAAMILPIMANQ
+272 ACLTAMMLPIMAAR
-286 GEMLTTIV
+286 GEMVITIA

-328 KLILAYAAGGAIG
+328 KLILAYATGGAIG
-341 PYTASLVMKQVGAEA
+341 PYTSSLVMKHMGADA
-356 LFGYLIVASLV
+356 LFGYLIVASLI

-379 SAVPDALQEAF
+379 SAVPDALQESF

-410 LDETGIAAETV
+410 LDETGVAAETV
-421 LLLAEENPDDVVEIA
+421 LLLAEDNPEDVVEIA
-436 ISVALNQPEEAVN
+436 VSVALNQPEEAVN

-456 HYPDSAE
+456 NYPDEAV

-475 DKLDII
+475 LKLNII
-481 TSVAGS
+481 TNVAGS
-487 APQSGAALARYMCDL
+487 APQSGAALARYMCGL
-502 IKQQKLDPQ
+502 IKQEKLDPQ
-511 ASFKALSRLTRK
+511 ASFNALSRLTLK
-523 LLDEAPLQAA
+523 LLDEAPQQAA

-539 SQEIADDMPE
+539 SHEIADDMPE
-549 LVAEIA
+549 LVAKIA

-561 APDQRIEVAAAII
+561 APDQRVEVATAVTH
-574 QEVPE
+574 EVPE
-579 ASVEV
+579 ASVEI
-584 ASGVAETIAASP
+584 AAGVAETIAASP
-596 DDELHS
+596 DEELHT
-602 FLAAEDDDNYVGEGA
+602 FLASEEDEGYLGEGT
-617 ELAIAVALEAPNQAL
+617 ELAIALGQEAPEQAFD
-632 LEIAT
+632 IAT
-637 AVAEALPED
+637 AVAEILPED

-651 ESMAQADPEQASD
+651 ESIAQTDPEHASD
-664 IVDSISE
+664 LIGSISE
-671 AVPEMADDVM
+671 VAPEMADDVM

-695 LQEVL
+695 LQVVL
-700 LDAEANESATP
+700 LDAETNSP
-711 EAGPRQ
+711 SDRQPS

>member
-1 MRALNQFLPLYLSC
+1 VKALNQLLPLYLSC

-72 IFAACASVATMCA
+72 IFAACASVATLCA

-96 WGVLRILIGFTNATF
+96 WGVLRVLIGFTNATF

-193 KTLYHT
+193 KTLYRT

-226 DVGMDKSQIATFMS
+226 DAGMTKSQIATFMS

-249 QFPIGKLAD
+249 QFPVGKLAD
-258 TFDRRTVLVMTLLV
+258 IFDRRTVLVMTLLV
-272 ACLAAMILPIMANQ
+272 ACLAAMVLPIMAAQ
-286 GEMLTTIV
+286 GEMIITIA

-308 IALADAFDRLKPTE
+308 IALADAFDRLKPSE

-328 KLILAYAAGGAIG
+328 KLILAYATGGAIG
-341 PYTASLVMKQVGAEA
+341 PYTSSLVMKQMGADA
-356 LFGYLIVASLV
+356 LFGYLIVASLI

-379 SAVPDALQEAF
+379 SAVPNALQESF

-410 LDETGIAAETV
+410 LDETSVAAETV
-421 LLLAEENPDDVVEIA
+421 LLLAEENPNDVVEIA
-436 ISVALNQPEEAVN
+436 VSIALNQPEEAVN
-449 IAQATAY
+449 IAQVTAY
-456 HYPDSAE
+456 HYPDE
-463 ALAIALADELPH
+463 AVSLAITLANELPH
-475 DKLDII
+475 LKLDII
-481 TSVAGS
+481 TNVAGS
-487 APQSGAALARYMCDL
+487 APQSGAALARYMCGL

-511 ASFKALSRLTRK
+511 ASFDALSRLTLK
-523 LLDEAPLQAA
+523 LLEEAPQQAA
-533 EIAAIV
+533 EIAGIV
-539 SQEIADDMPE
+539 SHEIADDMPE
-549 LVAEIA
+549 LVAKIA
-555 VLAAEA
+555 VLAAQA
-561 APDQRIEVAAAII
+561 APDQRVEVATAVT

-584 ASGVAETIAASP
+584 ATGVAETIAASP
-596 DDELHS
+596 DEELHI
-602 FLAAEDDDNYVGEGA
+602 FLASEEDEDYLGEGT
-617 ELAIAVALEAPNQAL
+617 ELAIALGQEAPEQAFD
-632 LEIAT
+632 IAT
-637 AVAEALPED
+637 AVAEVLPED

-651 ESMAQADPEQASD
+651 ESIAQTDPEHASD
-664 IVDSISE
+664 LVGSISE
-671 AVPEMADDVM
+671 VAPEMADDVM

-700 LDAEANESATP
+700 LEAENNFEST
-711 EAGPRQ
+711 RQLS

>member
-1 MRALNQFLPLYLSC
+1 MKALNQLLPLYLSC

-72 IFAACASVATMCA
+72 IFAACASVATLCA

-96 WGVLRILIGFTNATF
+96 WGVLRVLIGFTNATF

-193 KTLYHT
+193 KTLYRT

-226 DVGMDKSQIATFMS
+226 DVGMTKSQIATFMS

-249 QFPIGKLAD
+249 QFPVGKLAD
-258 TFDRRTVLVMTLLV
+258 IFDRRTVLVMTLLV
-272 ACLAAMILPIMANQ
+272 ACLAAMVLPIMAAQ
-286 GEMLTTIV
+286 GEMIITIA

-308 IALADAFDRLKPTE
+308 IALADAFDRLKPSE

-328 KLILAYAAGGAIG
+328 KLILAYATGGAIG
-341 PYTASLVMKQVGAEA
+341 PYTSSLVMKQMGADA
-356 LFGYLIVASLV
+356 LFGYLIVASLI

-379 SAVPDALQEAF
+379 SAVPNALQESF

-410 LDETGIAAETV
+410 LDETSVAAETV
-421 LLLAEENPDDVVEIA
+421 LLLAEENPNDVVEIA
-436 ISVALNQPEEAVN
+436 ISIALNQPEEAVN
-449 IAQATAY
+449 IAQVTAY
-456 HYPDSAE
+456 HYPDE
-463 ALAIALADELPH
+463 AVSLAITLANELPH
-475 DKLDII
+475 LKLDII
-481 TSVAGS
+481 TNVAGS
-487 APQSGAALARYMCDL
+487 APQSGAALARYMCGL

-511 ASFKALSRLTRK
+511 ASFDALSRLTLK
-523 LLDEAPLQAA
+523 LLEEAPQQAA
-533 EIAAIV
+533 EIAGIV
-539 SQEIADDMPE
+539 SHEIADDMPE
-549 LVAEIA
+549 LVAKIA
-555 VLAAEA
+555 VLAAQA
-561 APDQRIEVAAAII
+561 APDQRVEVATAVT

-584 ASGVAETIAASP
+584 ATGVAETIAASP
-596 DDELHS
+596 DEELHI
-602 FLAAEDDDNYVGEGA
+602 FLASEEDEDYLGEGT
-617 ELAIAVALEAPNQAL
+617 ELAIALGQEAPEQAFD
-632 LEIAT
+632 IAT
-637 AVAEALPED
+637 AVAEVLPED

-651 ESMAQADPEQASD
+651 ESIAQTDPEHASD
-664 IVDSISE
+664 LVGSISE
-671 AVPEMADDVM
+671 VAPEMADDVM

-700 LDAEANESATP
+700 LEAENNFESTK
-711 EAGPRQ
+711 QLS

>member
-1 MRALNQFLPLYLSC
+1 
-15 TLLLMGNGLLFII
+15 MGNGLLFII

-58 LYGRHLISRVGHIR
+58 LYGRHLISHVGHIR
-72 IFAACASVATMCA
+72 IFAACASVATLCA

-96 WGVLRILIGFTNATF
+96 WGVLRVLIGFTNATF

-193 KTLYHT
+193 KTLYRT

-226 DVGMDKSQIATFMS
+226 DVGMTKSQIATFMS

-249 QFPIGKLAD
+249 QFPVGKLAD
-258 TFDRRTVLVMTLLV
+258 IFDRRTVLVMTLLV
-272 ACLAAMILPIMANQ
+272 ACLAAMVLPIMAAQ
-286 GEMLTTIV
+286 GEMIITIA

-308 IALADAFDRLKPTE
+308 IALADAFDRLKPSE

-328 KLILAYAAGGAIG
+328 KLILAYATGGAIG
-341 PYTASLVMKQVGAEA
+341 PYTSSLVMKQMGADA
-356 LFGYLIVASLV
+356 LFGYLIVASLI

-379 SAVPDALQEAF
+379 SAVPDALQESF

-410 LDETGIAAETV
+410 LDETSVAAETV
-421 LLLAEENPDDVVEIA
+421 LLLAEENPNDVVEIA
-436 ISVALNQPEEAVN
+436 VSIALNQPEEAVN
-449 IAQATAY
+449 IAQVTAY
-456 HYPDSAE
+456 HYPDE
-463 ALAIALADELPH
+463 AVSLAITLANELPH
-475 DKLDII
+475 LKLDII
-481 TSVAGS
+481 TNVAGS
-487 APQSGAALARYMCDL
+487 APQSGAALARYMCGL

-511 ASFKALSRLTRK
+511 ASFDALSRLTLK
-523 LLDEAPLQAA
+523 LLEEAPQQAA
-533 EIAAIV
+533 EIAGIV
-539 SQEIADDMPE
+539 SHEIADDMPE
-549 LVAEIA
+549 LVAKIA
-555 VLAAEA
+555 VLAAQA
-561 APDQRIEVAAAII
+561 APDQRVEVATAVT

-584 ASGVAETIAASP
+584 ATGVAETIAASP
-596 DDELHS
+596 DEELHI
-602 FLAAEDDDNYVGEGA
+602 FLASEEDEDYLGEGT
-617 ELAIAVALEAPNQAL
+617 ELAIALGQEAPEQAFD
-632 LEIAT
+632 IAT
-637 AVAEALPED
+637 AVAEVLPED

-651 ESMAQADPEQASD
+651 ESIAQTDPEHASD
-664 IVDSISE
+664 LVGSISE
-671 AVPEMADDVM
+671 VAPEMADDVM

-700 LDAEANESATP
+700 LEAENNFEST
-711 EAGPRQ
+711 RQLS

>member
-1 MRALNQFLPLYLSC
+1 
-15 TLLLMGNGLLFII
+15 MGNGLLFII

-72 IFAACASVATMCA
+72 IFAACASVATLCA

-96 WGVLRILIGFTNATF
+96 WGVLRVLIGFTNATF

-124 SENRATVFG
+124 SDNRATIFG

-193 KTLYHT
+193 KTLYRT

-226 DVGMDKSQIATFMS
+226 DIGMTKSQIATFMS

-249 QFPIGKLAD
+249 QFPVGKLAD
-258 TFDRRTVLVMTLLV
+258 IFDRRTVLVMTLLV
-272 ACLAAMILPIMANQ
+272 ACLAAMVLPIMAAQ
-286 GEMLTTIV
+286 GEMIITIA

-308 IALADAFDRLKPTE
+308 IALADAFDRLKPSE

-328 KLILAYAAGGAIG
+328 KLILAYATGGAIG
-341 PYTASLVMKQVGAEA
+341 PYTSSLVMKQVGADA
-356 LFGYLIVASLV
+356 LFGYLIVASLI

-379 SAVPDALQEAF
+379 SAVPDALQESF

-410 LDETGIAAETV
+410 LDETSVAAETV
-421 LLLAEENPDDVVEIA
+421 LLLAEENPNDVVEIA
-436 ISVALNQPEEAVN
+436 VSIALNQPEEAVN
-449 IAQATAY
+449 IAQVTAY
-456 HYPDSAE
+456 HYPDE
-463 ALAIALADELPH
+463 AVSLAITLANELPH
-475 DKLDII
+475 LKLDII
-481 TSVAGS
+481 TNVAGS
-487 APQSGAALARYMCDL
+487 APQSGAALARYMCGL

-511 ASFKALSRLTRK
+511 ASFDALSRLTLK
-523 LLDEAPLQAA
+523 LLEEAPQQAA
-533 EIAAIV
+533 EIAGIV
-539 SQEIADDMPE
+539 SHEIADDMPE
-549 LVAEIA
+549 LVAKIA
-555 VLAAEA
+555 VLAAQA
-561 APDQRIEVAAAII
+561 APDQRVEVATAVT

-584 ASGVAETIAASP
+584 ATGVAETIAASP
-596 DDELHS
+596 DEELHI
-602 FLAAEDDDNYVGEGA
+602 FLASEEDEDYLGEGT
-617 ELAIAVALEAPNQAL
+617 ELAIALGQEAPEQAFD
-632 LEIAT
+632 IAT
-637 AVAEALPED
+637 AVAEVLPED

-651 ESMAQADPEQASD
+651 ESIAQTDPEHASD
-664 IVDSISE
+664 LVGSISE
-671 AVPEMADDVM
+671 VAPEMADDVM

-700 LDAEANESATP
+700 LEAENNFEST
-711 EAGPRQ
+711 RHLS

>member
-72 IFAACASVATMCA
+72 IFAACAAVATMSA

-96 WGVLRILIGFTNATF
+96 WGVLRVLIGFTNATF

-193 KTLYHT
+193 KTLYRT

-226 DVGMDKSQIATFMS
+226 DVGMTKNQIATFMS

-249 QFPIGKLAD
+249 QFPVGKLAD
-258 TFDRRTVLVMTLLV
+258 LFDRRTVLVMTLLV
-272 ACLAAMILPIMANQ
+272 ACLAAMVLPIMAAR
-286 GEMLTTIV
+286 GEMVITIV

-328 KLILAYAAGGAIG
+328 KLILAYATGGAIG
-341 PYTASLVMKQVGAEA
+341 PYTSSLVMKHMGADA
-356 LFGYLIVASLV
+356 LFGYLIVASLI

-379 SAVPDALQEAF
+379 SAVPDALQESF

-410 LDETGIAAETV
+410 LDETGVAAETV
-421 LLLAEENPDDVVEIA
+421 LLLAEDNPEDVVEIA
-436 ISVALNQPEEAVN
+436 VSVALNQPEEAVN

-456 HYPDSAE
+456 NYPDEAV

-475 DKLDII
+475 LKLDII
-481 TSVAGS
+481 TNVAGS
-487 APQSGAALARYMCDL
+487 APQSGAALARYMCGL
-502 IKQQKLDPQ
+502 IKQEKLDPQ
-511 ASFKALSRLTRK
+511 ASFNALSRLTLK
-523 LLDEAPLQAA
+523 LLDEAPQQAA

-539 SQEIADDMPE
+539 SHEIADDMPE
-549 LVAEIA
+549 LVAKIA

-561 APDQRIEVAAAII
+561 APDQRVEVATAVTH
-574 QEVPE
+574 EVPE
-579 ASVEV
+579 ASVEI
-584 ASGVAETIAASP
+584 AAGVAETIAASP
-596 DDELHS
+596 DEELHT
-602 FLAAEDDDNYVGEGA
+602 FLASEEDEGYLGEGT
-617 ELAIAVALEAPNQAL
+617 ELAIALGQEAPEQAFD
-632 LEIAT
+632 IAT
-637 AVAEALPED
+637 AVAEILPED

-651 ESMAQADPEQASD
+651 ESIAQTDPEHASD
-664 IVDSISE
+664 LIGSISE
-671 AVPEMADDVM
+671 VAPEMADDVM

-700 LDAEANESATP
+700 LDAETNSP
-711 EAGPRQ
+711 SDRQPS

>member
-1 MRALNQFLPLYLSC
+1 
-15 TLLLMGNGLLFII
+15 MGNGLLFII

-72 IFAACASVATMCA
+72 IFAACASVATLCA

-96 WGVLRILIGFTNATF
+96 WGVLRVLIGFTNATF

-124 SENRATVFG
+124 SDNRATIFG

-193 KTLYHT
+193 KTLYRT

-226 DVGMDKSQIATFMS
+226 DIGMTKSQIATFMS

-249 QFPIGKLAD
+249 QFPVGKLAD
-258 TFDRRTVLVMTLLV
+258 IFDRRTVLVMTLLV
-272 ACLAAMILPIMANQ
+272 ACLAAMVLPIMATQ
-286 GEMLTTIV
+286 GEMIITIA

-308 IALADAFDRLKPTE
+308 IALADAFDRLKPSE

-328 KLILAYAAGGAIG
+328 KLILAYATGGAIG
-341 PYTASLVMKQVGAEA
+341 PYTSSLVMKQMGADA
-356 LFGYLIVASLV
+356 LFGYLIVASLI

-379 SAVPDALQEAF
+379 SAVPDALQESF

-410 LDETGIAAETV
+410 LDETSVAAETV
-421 LLLAEENPDDVVEIA
+421 LLLAEENPNDVVEIA
-436 ISVALNQPEEAVN
+436 ISIALNQPEEAVN
-449 IAQATAY
+449 IAQVTAY
-456 HYPDSAE
+456 NYPNE
-463 ALAIALADELPH
+463 AVSLAITLANELPH
-475 DKLDII
+475 LKLDII
-481 TSVAGS
+481 TNVAGS
-487 APQSGAALARYMCDL
+487 APQSGAALARYMCGL

-511 ASFKALSRLTRK
+511 ASFDALSRLTLK
-523 LLDEAPLQAA
+523 LLEEAPQQAA
-533 EIAAIV
+533 EIAGIV
-539 SQEIADDMPE
+539 SHEIADDMPE
-549 LVAEIA
+549 LVAKIA
-555 VLAAEA
+555 VLAAQA
-561 APDQRIEVAAAII
+561 APDQRVEVATAVT

-584 ASGVAETIAASP
+584 ATGVAETIAASP
-596 DDELHS
+596 DEELHI
-602 FLAAEDDDNYVGEGA
+602 FLASEEDEDYLGEGT
-617 ELAIAVALEAPNQAL
+617 ELAIALGQEAPEQAFD
-632 LEIAT
+632 IAT
-637 AVAEALPED
+637 AVAEVLPED

-651 ESMAQADPEQASD
+651 ESIAQTDPEHASD
-664 IVDSISE
+664 LVGSISE
-671 AVPEMADDVM
+671 VAPEMADDVM

-700 LDAEANESATP
+700 LEAENNFEST
-711 EAGPRQ
+711 RQLS

>member
-1 MRALNQFLPLYLSC
+1 MKALNQLLPLYLSC

-72 IFAACASVATMCA
+72 IFAACASVATLCA

-96 WGVLRILIGFTNATF
+96 WGVLRVLIGFTNATF

-193 KTLYHT
+193 KTLYRT

-226 DVGMDKSQIATFMS
+226 DVGMTKSQIATFMS

-249 QFPIGKLAD
+249 QFPVGKLAD
-258 TFDRRTVLVMTLLV
+258 IFDRRTVLVMTLLV
-272 ACLAAMILPIMANQ
+272 ACLAAMVLPIMATQ
-286 GEMLTTIV
+286 GEMIITIA

-308 IALADAFDRLKPTE
+308 IALADAFDRLKPSE

-328 KLILAYAAGGAIG
+328 KLILAYATGGAIG
-341 PYTASLVMKQVGAEA
+341 PYTSSLVMKQMGADA
-356 LFGYLIVASLV
+356 LFGYLIVASLI

-379 SAVPDALQEAF
+379 SAVPDALQESF

-410 LDETGIAAETV
+410 LDETSVAAETV
-421 LLLAEENPDDVVEIA
+421 LLLAEENPNDVVEIA
-436 ISVALNQPEEAVN
+436 VSIALNQPEEAVN
-449 IAQATAY
+449 IAQVTAY
-456 HYPDSAE
+456 HYPDE
-463 ALAIALADELPH
+463 AVSLAITLANELPH
-475 DKLDII
+475 LKLDII
-481 TSVAGS
+481 TNVAGS
-487 APQSGAALARYMCDL
+487 APQSGAALARYMCGL

-511 ASFKALSRLTRK
+511 ASFDALSRLTLK
-523 LLDEAPLQAA
+523 LLEEAPQQAA
-533 EIAAIV
+533 EIAGIV
-539 SQEIADDMPE
+539 SHEIADDMPE
-549 LVAEIA
+549 LVAKIA
-555 VLAAEA
+555 VLAAQA
-561 APDQRIEVAAAII
+561 APDQRVEVATAVT

-584 ASGVAETIAASP
+584 ATGVAETIAASP
-596 DDELHS
+596 DEELHI
-602 FLAAEDDDNYVGEGA
+602 FLASEEDEDYLGEGT
-617 ELAIAVALEAPNQAL
+617 ELAIALGQEAPEQAFD
-632 LEIAT
+632 IAT
-637 AVAEALPED
+637 AVAEVLPED

-651 ESMAQADPEQASD
+651 ESIAQTDPEHASD
-664 IVDSISE
+664 LVGSISE
-671 AVPEMADDVM
+671 VAPEMADDVM

-700 LDAEANESATP
+700 LEAENNFEST
-711 EAGPRQ
+711 RQLS

>member
-1 MRALNQFLPLYLSC
+1 MKALNQLLPLYLSC

-72 IFAACASVATMCA
+72 IFAACASVATLCA

-96 WGVLRILIGFTNATF
+96 WGVLRVLIGFTNATF

-193 KTLYHT
+193 KTLYRT

-226 DVGMDKSQIATFMS
+226 DAGMTKSQIATFMS

-249 QFPIGKLAD
+249 QFPVGKLAD
-258 TFDRRTVLVMTLLV
+258 IFDRRTVLVMTLLV
-272 ACLAAMILPIMANQ
+272 ACLAAMVLPIMAAQ
-286 GEMLTTIV
+286 GEMIITIA

-308 IALADAFDRLKPTE
+308 IALADAFDRLKPSE

-328 KLILAYAAGGAIG
+328 KLILAYATGGAIG
-341 PYTASLVMKQVGAEA
+341 PYTSSLVMKQMGADA
-356 LFGYLIVASLV
+356 LFGYLIVASLI

-379 SAVPDALQEAF
+379 SAVPDALQESF

-410 LDETGIAAETV
+410 LDETSVAAETV
-421 LLLAEENPDDVVEIA
+421 LLLAEENPNDVVEIA
-436 ISVALNQPEEAVN
+436 VSIALNQPEEAVN
-449 IAQATAY
+449 IAQVTAY
-456 HYPDSAE
+456 HYPDE
-463 ALAIALADELPH
+463 AVSLAITLANELPH
-475 DKLDII
+475 LKLDII
-481 TSVAGS
+481 TNVAGS
-487 APQSGAALARYMCDL
+487 APQSGAALARYMCGL

-511 ASFKALSRLTRK
+511 ASFDALSRLTLK
-523 LLDEAPLQAA
+523 LLEEAPQQAA
-533 EIAAIV
+533 EIAGIV
-539 SQEIADDMPE
+539 SHEIADDMPE
-549 LVAEIA
+549 LVAKIA
-555 VLAAEA
+555 VLAAQA
-561 APDQRIEVAAAII
+561 APDQRVEVATAVT

-584 ASGVAETIAASP
+584 ATGVAETIAASP
-596 DDELHS
+596 DEELHI
-602 FLAAEDDDNYVGEGA
+602 FLASEEDEDYLGEGT
-617 ELAIAVALEAPNQAL
+617 ELAIALGQEAPEQAFD
-632 LEIAT
+632 IAT
-637 AVAEALPED
+637 AVAEVLPED

-651 ESMAQADPEQASD
+651 ESIAQTDPEHASD
-664 IVDSISE
+664 LVGSISE
-671 AVPEMADDVM
+671 VAPEMADDVM

-700 LDAEANESATP
+700 LEAENNFEST
-711 EAGPRQ
+711 RHLS

>member
-1 MRALNQFLPLYLSC
+1 VKALNQLLPLYLSC

-58 LYGRHLISRVGHIR
+58 LYGRHLISHVGHIR
-72 IFAACASVATMCA
+72 IFAACASVATLCA

-96 WGVLRILIGFTNATF
+96 WGVLRVLIGFTNATF

-193 KTLYHT
+193 KTLYRT

-226 DVGMDKSQIATFMS
+226 DVGMTKSQIATFMS

-249 QFPIGKLAD
+249 QFPVGKLAD
-258 TFDRRTVLVMTLLV
+258 IFDRRTVLVMTLLV
-272 ACLAAMILPIMANQ
+272 ACLAAMVLPIMAAQ
-286 GEMLTTIV
+286 GEMIITIA

-308 IALADAFDRLKPTE
+308 IALADAFDRLKPSE

-328 KLILAYAAGGAIG
+328 KLILAYATGGAIG
-341 PYTASLVMKQVGAEA
+341 PYTSSLVMKQVGADA
-356 LFGYLIVASLV
+356 LFGYLIVASLI

-379 SAVPDALQEAF
+379 SAVPDALQESF

-410 LDETGIAAETV
+410 LDETSVAAETV
-421 LLLAEENPDDVVEIA
+421 LLLAEENPNDVVEIA
-436 ISVALNQPEEAVN
+436 VSIALNQPEEAVN
-449 IAQATAY
+449 IAQVTAY
-456 HYPDSAE
+456 HYPDE
-463 ALAIALADELPH
+463 AVSLAITLANELPH
-475 DKLDII
+475 LKLDII
-481 TSVAGS
+481 TNVAGS
-487 APQSGAALARYMCDL
+487 APQSGAALARYMCGL

-511 ASFKALSRLTRK
+511 ASFDALSRLTLK
-523 LLDEAPLQAA
+523 LLEEAPQQAA
-533 EIAAIV
+533 EIAGIV
-539 SQEIADDMPE
+539 SHEIADDMPE
-549 LVAEIA
+549 LVAKIA
-555 VLAAEA
+555 VLAAQA
-561 APDQRIEVAAAII
+561 APDQRVEVATAVT

-584 ASGVAETIAASP
+584 ATGVAETIAASP
-596 DDELHS
+596 DEELHI
-602 FLAAEDDDNYVGEGA
+602 FLASEEDEDYLGEGT
-617 ELAIAVALEAPNQAL
+617 ELAIALGQEAPEQAFD
-632 LEIAT
+632 IAT
-637 AVAEALPED
+637 AVAEVLPED

-651 ESMAQADPEQASD
+651 ESIAQTDPEHASD
-664 IVDSISE
+664 LVGSISE
-671 AVPEMADDVM
+671 VAPEMADDVM

-700 LDAEANESATP
+700 LEAENNFEST
-711 EAGPRQ
+711 RQLS

>member
-1 MRALNQFLPLYLSC
+1 
-15 TLLLMGNGLLFII
+15 MGNGLLFII

-44 LVMSLYFVGMLLGS
+44 FVMSLYFVGMLLGS
-58 LYGRHLISRVGHIR
+58 LYGKHLISRVGHIR
-72 IFAACASVATMCA
+72 IFAACAAVATMTA

-96 WGVLRILIGFTNATF
+96 WGVLRVLIGFTNATF

-193 KTLYHT
+193 KTLYRT

-226 DVGMDKSQIATFMS
+226 DVGMTKNQIATFMS

-249 QFPIGKLAD
+249 QFPVGKLAD
-258 TFDRRTVLVMTLLV
+258 LFDRRTVLVMTLLV
-272 ACLAAMILPIMANQ
+272 ACLAAMVLPIMAAR
-286 GEMLTTIV
+286 GEMVITIA

-328 KLILAYAAGGAIG
+328 KLILAYATGGAIG
-341 PYTASLVMKQVGAEA
+341 PYTSSLVMKHMGADA
-356 LFGYLIVASLV
+356 LFGYLIVASLI

-379 SAVPDALQEAF
+379 SAVPDALQESF

-410 LDETGIAAETV
+410 LDETGVAAETV
-421 LLLAEENPDDVVEIA
+421 LLLAEENPEDVVEIA
-436 ISVALNQPEEAVN
+436 VSVALNQPEEAVN

-456 HYPDSAE
+456 NYPNEAV

-475 DKLDII
+475 LKLDII
-481 TSVAGS
+481 TNVAGS
-487 APQSGAALARYMCDL
+487 APQSGAALARYMCGL

-511 ASFKALSRLTRK
+511 ASFDALSRLTLK
-523 LLDEAPLQAA
+523 LLDEAPQQAA

-539 SQEIADDMPE
+539 SHEIADDMPE
-549 LVAEIA
+549 LVAKIA

-561 APDQRIEVAAAII
+561 APDQRVEVATAVS

-579 ASVEV
+579 ASVEI
-584 ASGVAETIAASP
+584 AAGVAETIAASP
-596 DDELHS
+596 DEELHS
-602 FLAAEDDDNYVGEGA
+602 FLASEEDEDYLGEGT
-617 ELAIAVALEAPNQAL
+617 ELAIALGQEAPEQAFD
-632 LEIAT
+632 IAT
-637 AVAEALPED
+637 AVAEILPED

-651 ESMAQADPEQASD
+651 ESIAQTDPEHASD
-664 IVDSISE
+664 LVGSISE
-671 AVPEMADDVM
+671 VAPEMADEVM

-700 LDAEANESATP
+700 LDAESNVTSGRESS
-711 EAGPRQ
+711 